1 MKLLDGLIVAGNSL
15 AQFRRRRRTVPGSG
29 FRELVTAHPYTIRYR
44 IVRDTMRVARVSYA
58 SRCPA
63 CH

>member
-1 MKLLDGLIVAGNSL
+1 LIVAGNSL
-15 AQFRRRRRTVPGSG
+15 AQFPHRGRTVPGSG
-29 FRELVTAHPYTIRYR
+29 FCELVTAHPYTIRYW
-44 IVRDTMRVARVSYA
+44 IVRETMRVARVSYA